1 VLLLK
6 VASYGGMLSFEL
18 QYTLLSNDAQSYFD
32 ADVELIVSIASR
44 MFSSFYSVNIGDE
57 ITMAMN
63 VVVTLHYI
71 TFELFRVA

>member
-44 MFSSFYSVNIGDE
+44 MFSSFYNVNVGDE
-57 ITMAMN
+57 MMMAIN
-63 VVVTLHYI
+63 VVVIHSFIHSYS
-71 TFELFRVA
+71 FNEP

>member
-1 VLLLK
+1 MLLLK